1 MFNDE
6 INRQSA
12 RFRMNAS
19 TTEVPEG
26 FEHHFRPSPIT
37 APWEPIYY
45 KRTTDAVILG
55 LRIAEPHTNSRGL
68 AHGGLMVTLAD
79 NAMGLSCG
87 VRRGES
93 DTRLLTASL
102 AIDFIRSAKIGQW
115 LAVETD
121 VIKIGSNLCVAQCLV
136 TADGV
141 TCARANG
148 TFSVVRKKG

>member
-1 MFNDE
+1 M
-6 INRQSA
+6 A
-12 RFRMNAS
+12 
-19 TTEVPEG
+19 
-26 FEHHFRPSPIT
+26 
-37 APWEPIYY
+37 
-45 KRTTDAVILG
+45 
-55 LRIAEPHTNSRGL
+55 
-68 AHGGLMVTLAD
+68 TLAD

>member
-1 MFNDE
+1 MTATG
-6 INRQSA
+6 IPA
-12 RFRMNAS
+12 
-19 TTEVPEG
+19 G
-26 FEHHFRPSPIT
+26 FERHFRPSPLT

-45 KRTTDAVILG
+45 KRTGEAVVIG
-55 LRIAEPHTNSRGL
+55 LRVAEPHTNSRGL
-68 AHGGLMVTLAD
+68 AHGGLITALAD

-87 VRRGES
+87 IRRGES

-102 AIDFIRSAKIGQW
+102 AIDFIRSAKLGQW

-121 VIKIGSNLCVAQCLV
+121 VIKVGSNLCVAQCFV

-141 TCARANG
+141 KCARANG